1 MIYVK
6 KGLLPIGTV
15 VLLEGGT
22 RKVMICGYSSK
33 SEDDE
38 KVYDYNG
45 CIFPEGF
52 LENIY
57 LLFNHD
63 QIDDICFVGYKD
75 DDYEE
80 YVNNGITTSAYIGNG
95 LEGPDASSGGSRR
108 KGRIRKAPTNPLSA
122 SEMRA
127 KYTTEKISGG
137 QTKKFDFST
146 LDKK

>member
-1 MIYVK
+1 MK
-6 KGLLPIGTV
+6 KGLLPIGSV

-33 SEDDE
+33 GDDNE
-38 KVYDYNG
+38 KVFDYNG

-57 LLFNHD
+57 LLFDHD
-63 QIDDICFVGYKD
+63 QIDTIEFVGYKND
-75 DDYEE
+75 KFEE
-80 YVNNGITTSAYIGNG
+80 MMSQGITSKVMANSG
-95 LEGPDASSGGSRR
+95 LEGPNASSGGSKRR
-108 KGRIRKAPTNPLSA
+108 GRLRKAPTNPMSI

-137 QTKKFDFST
+137 QTKKFDFSS
-146 LDKK
+146 LDRK

>member
-80 YVNNGITTSAYIGNG
+80 YVNNG
-95 LEGPDASSGGSRR
+95 
-108 KGRIRKAPTNPLSA
+108 A

-127 KYTTEKISGG
+127 KYTTEKISGR
-137 QTKKFDFST
+137 QTKKFDLST